1 MTAGSASAS
10 PAGALAP
17 YAGRWVARLGGRV
30 IAQGGTPRLALLAA
44 KAARFKESPEIVYVP
59 MPMPLTFSP
68 LFERLRKIL
77 PDDME
82 VYLVG
87 GAVRDALLGRVSND
101 LDLVLPGDAL
111 GAARR
116 LANRLPAAYFPL
128 DEERGVARLIYTCE
142 GGSRVHLDFSTLRG
156 ATLEED
162 LQNRDFTVNAMAV
175 DVRQPQALLDPTGGA
190 ADLLAKRLR
199 ACSPTAMQ
207 ADPLRLV
214 RAIRLAAAYELHIQP
229 ETRQWMRAAV
239 PALREVSLERR
250 RDELLALLGAPRP
263 AASIRALDLLGALP
277 HLLPELLALKGIE
290 QTAPHVYDVWQ
301 HTLDTV
307 AQLERLLHV
316 LGPQHDEDASANLIL
331 GLAVLRLGRYRQ
343 QISDWLSTEVIP
355 ERPLRPLFFLAALY
369 HDVGKP
375 RARRVEESGGR
386 ARFLEHETIGARMVA
401 SRSRELR
408 LSTEETRWLET
419 VVAHHMRPAWLSNH
433 PKGPS
438 RRAIYRFFRD
448 TGAAG
453 VGVVL
458 LALADLLATYGPT
471 LPQERW
477 ARGVDVARS
486 LLEAWWEQRTK
497 QVQPPAL
504 LNGNDLIA
512 TFGVEPGPVIGEV
525 LERLREAQA
534 IGEVATR
541 AEALELAG
549 AILDELNREA
559 AKGKSAH

>member
-1 MTAGSASAS
+1 MKGGRAS
-10 PAGALAP
+10 PSPAEDLAP

-30 IAQGGTPRLALLAA
+30 IAQGGTPRLTLLAA
-44 KAARFKESPEIVYVP
+44 KATRYKESPEIEYVP
-59 MPMPLTFSP
+59 MSMPLTFSP
-68 LFERLRKIL
+68 LFERLRQII

-82 VYLVG
+82 IYLVG

-111 GAARR
+111 KAARR
-116 LANRLPAAYFPL
+116 LASRLPAAYFPL
-128 DEERGVARLIYTCE
+128 DEERGVARLIYTRE
-142 GGSRVHLDFSTLRG
+142 GGGRVHLDFSALRG

-175 DVRQPQALLDPTGGA
+175 NVRQPQALLDPTGGA

-199 ACSPTAMQ
+199 ACSPTAMEE
-207 ADPLRLV
+207 DPLRVV
-214 RAIRLAAAYELHIQP
+214 RAIRLAAAYGLHIQP

-239 PALREVSLERR
+239 PALRQVSHERR
-250 RDELLALLGAPRP
+250 RDELLALLDAPRP
-263 AASIRALDLLGALP
+263 AASIRALDILGALP
-277 HLLPELLALKGIE
+277 HLLPELLALKGVE
-290 QTAPHVYDVWQ
+290 QTAPHIHDVWQ

-343 QISDWLSTEVIP
+343 QIRDWLAADVIP
-355 ERPLRPLFFLAALY
+355 ERPLRPLLFLAALY

-375 RARRVEESGGR
+375 RARQVEEDGGR
-386 ARFLEHETIGARMVA
+386 VRFLEHEVIGARMVA
-401 SRSRELR
+401 ARSRELR
-408 LSTEETRWLET
+408 LSTDETRWLKT
-419 VVAHHMRPAWLSNH
+419 VVAHHMRPNWLSND
-433 PKGPS
+433 PDGPS

-458 LALADLLATYGPT
+458 IALADLLATYGPT

-477 ARGVDVARS
+477 ARGVDVARA
-486 LLEAWWEQRTK
+486 LLEAWWEQRAE
-497 QVQPPAL
+497 QVHPPAL
-504 LNGNDLIA
+504 LNGRDLIA
-512 TFGVEPGPVIGEV
+512 ELGVEPGPIIGEI
-525 LERLREAQA
+525 LECLREAQA
-534 IGEVATR
+534 VGEITTR
-541 AEALELAG
+541 EAALELAR
-549 AILDELNREA
+549 AILEDQTAEDA
-559 AKGKSAH
+559 P